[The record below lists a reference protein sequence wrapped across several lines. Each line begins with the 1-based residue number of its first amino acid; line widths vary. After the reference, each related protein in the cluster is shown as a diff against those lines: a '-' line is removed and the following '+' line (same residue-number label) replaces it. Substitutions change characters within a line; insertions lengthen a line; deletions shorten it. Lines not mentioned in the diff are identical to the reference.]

1 MKKII
6 FSLACMGLVTLTACD
21 DYLDINQSPN
31 AISSVE
37 NDYIL
42 PTPEVNIASTL
53 GVQFNV
59 LGGYNAQVYGQNA
72 GCSNYLDYSR
82 FLVTASNCGAAWTQ
96 LYSRTLQQLEVIRS
110 QSADEPGTYLAA
122 TVLRTYAF
130 QLIVDA
136 WGEAPF
142 TEALNTS
149 ITQPVYDDGAAIYSS
164 IIAELEAAKA
174 AASPSDPVCANL
186 LFGKTSAQA
195 GTAANWIKFA
205 NTLLLKLY
213 MREHGAVSVND
224 KLSALVNEGNFI
236 TEDVTYDQCWGN
248 SAGSYSP
255 LFAESKTISNDMALN
270 VALQGTTLSSS
281 GDQRLSYSFV
291 PTSNGFIGTVS
302 GTNLSAE
309 IGGANTSDF
318 SQPNYRFDMPVDLL
332 TVYEL
337 NFFLAEYY
345 ATVSVNHAQAE
356 AYYRA
361 AIAASC
367 ARCGVPDATAAVLGT
382 YPYESGNPMK
392 NIGIQ
397 KWVALGTALSGF
409 EAWCE
414 LRRIGYPE
422 FSDVKADD
430 IINNDVAN
438 FNSMPTTY
446 QAGTLYTP
454 KNVNAEVGNKAL
466 RQRLPYPATSTSYNN
481 NVPATKGATVKVFW
495 AK

>member
-1 MKKII
+1 
-6 FSLACMGLVTLTACD
+6 MGLIGLTACD

-31 AISSVE
+31 AISNVE
-37 NDYIL
+37 NDYL
-42 PTPEVNIASTL
+42 MPTPEANLATTL

-82 FLVTASNCGAAWTQ
+82 FLVTASNCQAAWTQ
-96 LYSRTLQQLEVIRS
+96 LYSRTLQQLEVIRN
-110 QSADEPGTYLAA
+110 QAADEPGTYLAA
-122 TVLRTYAF
+122 TVLRAYTF
-130 QLIVDA
+130 QVIVDA
-136 WGEAPF
+136 WGEAPY
-142 TEALNTS
+142 TEALNSS
-149 ITQPVYDDGAAIYSS
+149 ITQPVYDDGAAIYAG
-164 IIAELEAAKA
+164 IISELEAAKA
-174 AASPSDPVCANL
+174 AADPTDEVCANL
-186 LFGKTSAQA
+186 LFGKTTAA
-195 GTAANWIKFA
+195 VGTAANWIKFA

-213 MREHGAVSVND
+213 MREHGAASVND
-224 KLSALVNEGNFI
+224 KISALVAEGNFI
-236 TEDVTYDQCWGN
+236 TEDMTYDLCWGN

-255 LFAESKTISNDMALN
+255 LYTESLTIANDMALN
-270 VALQGTTLSSS
+270 VALQGTTLSAA
-281 GDQRLSYSFV
+281 GDQRLAYGFV
-291 PTSNGFIGTVS
+291 ATDNGFIGTVS
-302 GTNLSAE
+302 GTNLSSE
-309 IGGANTSDF
+309 LSGANTSDF
-318 SQPNYRFDMPVDLL
+318 AQPNYRYDMPVDLF
-332 TVYEL
+332 TVFEL
-337 NFFLAEYY
+337 DFFLAEYY
-345 ATVSVNHAQAE
+345 ATINVNHAQAE

-367 ARCGVPDATAAVLGT
+367 ARCGVPDATAAVVGT
-382 YPYESGNPMK
+382 YPYDSSNPMK

-438 FNSMPTTY
+438 HNSMPTTY

-454 KNVNAEVGNKAL
+454 KNVDSNVGSKTV
-466 RQRLPYPATSTSYNN
+466 RQRLPYPLTSTNYNN